1 MRIARLVPL
10 IFTLLVAAAAARA
23 EVQPQRFVVPLS
35 RPGQPVRLEVS
46 LVSERADKGRYRVK
60 SDWQEGI
67 RIGAGG
73 PLLSFDTVNGN
84 IYLRQRG

>member
-1 MRIARLVPL
+1 MRRAVVNRQTKETSIALA
-10 IFTLLVAAAAARA
+10 ITLD
-23 EVQPQRFVVPLS
+23 
-35 RPGQPVRLEVS
+35 G
-46 LVSERADKGRYRVK
+46 KGRYRVK

-73 PLLSFDTVNGN
+73 PLLSFGTVNGN